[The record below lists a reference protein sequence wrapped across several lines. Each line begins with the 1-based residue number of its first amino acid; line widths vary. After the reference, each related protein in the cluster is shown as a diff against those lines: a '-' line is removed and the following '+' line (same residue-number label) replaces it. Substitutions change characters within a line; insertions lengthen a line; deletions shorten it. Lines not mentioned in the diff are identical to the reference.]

1 MNSTCTA
8 LLVCCV
14 LAAALAFAGENKSQ
28 VNKAELSTMD
38 YLVGHA
44 ITKARDTQRLAQ
56 CIKAYAPTNCPSHI
70 TLALVN
76 DLELAHFAVSGD
88 VSPQM
93 QARLTRTAIQSYNL
107 LQDDYFRSGVPKP
120 ERLIPDI
127 DWSSPE
133 KLRNSLKNA
142 KASNNDLQLTK

>member
-1 MNSTCTA
+1 MKSTLMA
-8 LLVCCV
+8 M
-14 LAAALAFAGENKSQ
+14 LAVGILAVALAFAGENTSEAKTA
-28 VNKAELSTMD
+28 NISTLD
-38 YLVGHA
+38 HLAWHA

-70 TLALVN
+70 TLALAN

-93 QARLTRTAIQSYNL
+93 QSRLTRTAVQSYNL
-107 LQDDYFRSGVPKP
+107 LQDEYFRSGVPKP
-120 ERLIPDI
+120 ERLIPKV

-133 KLRNSLKNA
+133 TIRNSLKKA
-142 KASNNDLQLTK
+142 KASNRVAGD